1 MIRRAA
7 ALVAAIVAVLAV
19 AAPALA
25 DPAVDALQQGSAYVS
40 PAVGGTG
47 TADAQA
53 RLQAVADDLNR
64 AGRPVRIAVVTGPA
78 GAASMRDYAAALRKR
93 LAFEGLLVAVAP
105 DRPTGV
111 AGPRAQAAM
120 TRDLRAAKVGAI
132 TDPVQRADAAA
143 RAAAGPPLAP
153 STSDSTR
160 ALLGLL
166 GIALIGGVWAA
177 AFGIRRNR
185 GVRREQLVDRTA
197 LARVRLDAIGAR
209 LDVLAVLP
217 EHHARA
223 DDRLDAATRVAR
235 RAQAELDQATKPDE
249 VPAAEALVAE
259 AFMLLRD
266 AEREAGI
273 PFPDDY
279 FEGLCR
285 CDPAHGESST
295 EAPMR
300 PDGITRP
307 SCTACRDKA
316 AGGHPQMRR
325 MVPTPAGPIPFDET
339 TGAP

>member
-1 MIRRAA
+1 MRRAA
-7 ALVAAIVAVLAV
+7 AVVVALLAALVIAG
-19 AAPALA
+19 PALA

-40 PAVGGTG
+40 PAVGGAG

-53 RLQAVADDLNR
+53 RLQAVADDLER

-78 GAASMRDYAAALRKR
+78 GAASMRDYAAALRRR
-93 LAFEGLLVAVAP
+93 LGFPGLVVAVAP
-105 DRPTGV
+105 DRATGV
-111 AGPRAQAAM
+111 AGPRSQAAM

-132 TDPVQRADAAA
+132 TDPIQRADAAA

-153 STSDSTR
+153 SSSDSTR

-185 GVRREQLVDRTA
+185 RVRREEMVDRTA
-197 LARVRLDAIGAR
+197 LARVRLDAIGVR

-235 RAQAELDQATKPDE
+235 RAQAELDQATTPDE
-249 VPAAEALVAE
+249 VPPAEALIIE
-259 AFMLLRD
+259 AFGLLRD
-266 AEREAGI
+266 AEREAGV
-273 PFPDDY
+273 PSPDDY
-279 FEGLCR
+279 FAGLCQ
-285 CDPAHGESST
+285 CDPAHGPAST

-307 SCTACRDKA
+307 SCAACREKA
-316 AGGHPQMRR
+316 DEGHPQARR
-325 MVPTPAGPIPFDET
+325 MVPTPAGPIPFNE
-339 TGAP
+339 APDAP